1 MATMLGPVWAP
12 CCAGEQPAERPSVVS
27 ECDQAHLEQ
36 TASYGNLQQVCVQDF
51 LYRAEML
58 ELLNQELLTSP
69 ANWNAYLWMNGRH
82 WAVVLLPALEGQLQV
97 YSGHVRMSRFEEAKE
112 AEEDLKMLPADKVFI
127 VLELL
132 VHNAE
137 KDFYPCFSIYPGF
150 DINRQNVQACG
161 LIEGHTPVSLA
172 EKAAEVIRSYEKYG
186 VVGCNCQH
194 FANDLFDGLGI
205 SCPMPEDQWIMKAL
219 GRCARVAITANGV
232 FKGIAGAKAASTAAA
247 AVTNGVAGA
256 ACAGPIGAA
265 SALGVGALTI
275 TAHSVL
281 GCAVG
286 EGVFR
291 GIQKGYDWVS
301 KKHRRGQAEMDEA
314 ATSEIGKDSQ
324 IGAPPNASPSASSPG
339 DAPQSRDE
347 SLGHHETRE

>member
-1 MATMLGPVWAP
+1 
-12 CCAGEQPAERPSVVS
+12 
-27 ECDQAHLEQ
+27 
-36 TASYGNLQQVCVQDF
+36 
-51 LYRAEML
+51 ML

-82 WAVVLLPALEGQLQV
+82 WAVVLLPALEGQLRV
-97 YSGHVRMSRFEEAKE
+97 YSGHVKMSRFEEAKE
-112 AEEDLKMLPADKVFI
+112 AEQDLKMLPADKVFI

-150 DINRQNVQACG
+150 DTNRQNVQACG
-161 LIEGHTPVSLA
+161 LIEGHTPLSLA

-232 FKGIAGAKAASTAAA
+232 FKGIAGPKQCQGGCNYCCSGDEWCSCSGSCRSRRSCECTWRGCFDNNCSFSTWL
-247 AVTNGVAGA
+247 
-256 ACAGPIGAA
+256 C
-265 SALGVGALTI
+265 SW
-275 TAHSVL
+275 
-281 GCAVG
+281 
-286 EGVFR
+286 R
-291 GIQKGYDWVS
+291 GSLQGYPE
-301 KKHRRGQAEMDEA
+301 R
-314 ATSEIGKDSQ
+314 
-324 IGAPPNASPSASSPG
+324 
-339 DAPQSRDE
+339 
-347 SLGHHETRE
+347 L

>member
-1 MATMLGPVWAP
+1 MLGPVWAP
-12 CCAGEQPAERPSVVS
+12 CCAADQSAERPSVVS

-58 ELLNQELLTSP
+58 ELLNQDLLRLPT
-69 ANWNAYLWMNGRH
+69 NWNAYLWMNRRH
-82 WAVVLLPALEGQLQV
+82 WAVVLLPALEGQLRV
-97 YSGHVRMSRFEEAKE
+97 YSGHVKMSRFEEAKE

-150 DINRQNVQACG
+150 DINRHNVQACG
-161 LIEGHTPVSLA
+161 LIEGHTPLSLA

-205 SCPMPEDQWIMKAL
+205 SCPMPEDQWVMKAL

-232 FKGIAGAKAASTAAA
+232 FKGIAGAKAAATAAA

-256 ACAGPIGAA
+256 AVAGPVGAA

-301 KKHRRGQAEMDEA
+301 KKHRRGQASEMDEA
-314 ATSEIGKDSQ
+314 TTEIGEDSQ
-324 IGAPPNASPSASSPG
+324 NGTPGTSHSASSAGNPPH
-339 DAPQSRDE
+339 AQDE
-347 SLGHHETRE
+347 LLGRHETSE